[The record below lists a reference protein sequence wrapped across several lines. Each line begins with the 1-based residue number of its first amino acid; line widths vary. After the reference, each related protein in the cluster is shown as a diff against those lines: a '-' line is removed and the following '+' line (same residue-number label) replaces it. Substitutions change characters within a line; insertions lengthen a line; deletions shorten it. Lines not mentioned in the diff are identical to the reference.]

1 MKSKSASSNAR
12 VTSSNLQLTSSD
24 LRVTSLN
31 ARVTSSNSRVTSLN
45 PRVMNSNLLVVSSN
59 PRVIKVHIYEIQI
72 QIHEFKKIQVNSL
85 KIFSFPET
93 LSLKLFGKSWDKSY
107 FQFPLITLCFTFPLF
122 YDYGFSRKHCEE
134 ISTLK

>member
-12 VTSSNLQLTSSD
+12 VTSSNLQVMSSN

-31 ARVTSSNSRVTSLN
+31 ARVTSSKSRVTSLN
-45 PRVMNSNLLVVSSN
+45 PRVMNSNLLVAGSN
-59 PRVIKVHIYEIQI
+59 PRVKVHIYEIQI
-72 QIHEFKKIQVNSL
+72 QIHEFKEIQVNSL
-85 KIFSFPET
+85 KISSFPET